1 MGDQL
6 THFLSGPAFNGRPPY
21 VTFGDTPSDSGD
33 DEISSN
39 LIAVQCQSVEALLY
53 EENASFP

>member
-6 THFLSGPAFNGRPPY
+6 TRFLSDPAFNGRQPY
-21 VTFGDTPSDSGD
+21 VTAGDTSSDSD
-33 DEISSN
+33 DDGIAAN
-39 LIAVQCQSVEALLY
+39 LIAVQCQSVEAMLY